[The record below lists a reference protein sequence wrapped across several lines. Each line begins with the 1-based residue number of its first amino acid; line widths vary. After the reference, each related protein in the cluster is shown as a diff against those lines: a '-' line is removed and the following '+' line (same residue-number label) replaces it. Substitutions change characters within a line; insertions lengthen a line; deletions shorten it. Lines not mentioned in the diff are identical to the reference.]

1 MCAWMIDTFGNED
14 QKKTWIPQLA
24 AMEKFASYC
33 LTEPGAGS
41 DAGSLSTSAKKSG
54 DDLVL
59 NGTKV
64 LLAKIIEEAFESVLF
79 YRPLL
84 AEVEIQTFI

>member
-1 MCAWMIDTFGNED
+1 MISVLLNQYCLFLLSMCAWMIDTFGNEE

-24 AMEKFASYC
+24 SMEKLASYC

-54 DDLVL
+54 DDLIL
-59 NGTKV
+59 NGSKV
-64 LLAKIIEEAFESVLF
+64 I
-79 YRPLL
+79 
-84 AEVEIQTFI
+84 

>member
-24 AMEKFASYC
+24 SMEKFASYC

-59 NGTKV
+59 NGSKV
-64 LLAKIIEEAFESVLF
+64 RVLEYQLGEKWCIRF
-79 YRPLL
+79 HS
-84 AEVEIQTFI
+84 